1 MKKDIIK
8 LRVKTEEKNRLD
20 LYLAKNLENLSRSQI
35 KKIIMAGHLKIN
47 DQTITEPSKKISI
60 GDSILLEIA
69 NIKKDKIFPQKVGFE
84 IIHEDE
90 DIVLINK
97 PPGLVVHPGAGNLD
111 HTLVNGL
118 LYLFKNNL
126 SDLGGDIRPGIVHRI
141 DKDTSGVIVVAKNN
155 YCHSK
160 LSSQFEKHTIK
171 RKYEALIWGVLR
183 PLNGKIENK
192 IGRSNYNR
200 QKMAVRINKGKKAI
214 TNYKTIKVFQ
224 NKNVP
229 TISLVELILETGR
242 THQIRVQMAHKG
254 NPVLGDKIYGGQ
266 KLKFK
271 NIDLELEKKI
281 KSFDRQALHAKYL
294 EFFHP
299 KNGNIVKYQAN
310 QPEDF
315 KNLIDILKKLSK
327 T

>member
-8 LRVKTEEKNRLD
+8 LRVKIEEKNRLD

-69 NIKKDKIFPQKVGFE
+69 NIKKDKIFPQKVSFE

-271 NIDLELEKKI
+271 NINLELEKKI
-281 KSFDRQALHAKYL
+281 KAFNRQALHAQYL

>member
-1 MKKDIIK
+1 
-8 LRVKTEEKNRLD
+8 
-20 LYLAKNLENLSRSQI
+20 LAKNLKNLSRSQI
-35 KKIIMAGHLKIN
+35 KKIIVAGHLKIN

-60 GDSILLEIA
+60 GDSILLEID
-69 NIKKDKIFPQKVGFE
+69 NIKKDKIFPQKASFE

-90 DIVLINK
+90 DVVLINK

-126 SDLGGDIRPGIVHRI
+126 SDLGGNLRPGIVHRI

-183 PLNGKIENK
+183 PLNGKIQNK

-200 QKMAVRINKGKKAI
+200 QKMAIRINKGKNAI

-242 THQIRVQMAHKG
+242 THQIRVQMANKG

-294 EFFHP
+294 EFLHP
-299 KNGNIVKYQAN
+299 GNENIVKYQAT

>member
-69 NIKKDKIFPQKVGFE
+69 NIKKDKIFPQKVSFE

-141 DKDTSGVIVVAKNN
+141 DKDTSGVIVIAKNN

-183 PLNGKIENK
+183 PFNGKIENK

-281 KSFDRQALHAKYL
+281 KSFNRQALHAQYL

>member
-1 MKKDIIK
+1 MKNTIK
-8 LRVKTEEKNRLD
+8 LIVENND
-20 LYLAKNLENLSRSQI
+20 KNLRVDVFISKKEKSLSRTRI
-35 KKIIMAGHLKIN
+35 KNLILKKKLKIN
-47 DQTITEPSKKISI
+47 GIIIEDPSKKVLDNQKIELIIPKPEKISLKPYNYKLNI
-60 GDSILLEIA
+60 VYEDNDLL
-69 NIKKDKIFPQKVGFE
+69 V
-84 IIHEDE
+84 
-90 DIVLINK
+90 INK
-97 PPGLVVHPGAGNLD
+97 PAGIAIHPGPGNSD
-111 HTLVNGL
+111 NTIVNAL
-118 LYLFKNNL
+118 MNYCEKNL
-126 SDLGGDIRPGIVHRI
+126 SNIGDELRPGIVHRI

-160 LSSQFEKHTIK
+160 LSNQFEKHTIK

-271 NIDLELEKKI
+271 NIDLELEKKV
-281 KSFDRQALHAKYL
+281 KSFNRQALHAKYL

-299 KNGNIVKYQAN
+299 RNGNIVKYQAT
-310 QPEDF
+310 QPKDL

>member
-69 NIKKDKIFPQKVGFE
+69 NIKKDKIFPQKVSFE

-183 PLNGKIENK
+183 PFNGKIENK

-281 KSFDRQALHAKYL
+281 KSFNRQALHAQYL

>member
-69 NIKKDKIFPQKVGFE
+69 NIKKDKIFPQKMGFE

-126 SDLGGDIRPGIVHRI
+126 SDLGGGIRPGIVHRI

-281 KSFDRQALHAKYL
+281 KSFNRQALHAQYL

>member
-69 NIKKDKIFPQKVGFE
+69 NIKKDKIFPQKVSFE

-242 THQIRVQMAHKG
+242 THQIRVQMANKG

-299 KNGNIVKYQAN
+299 RNGNIVKYQAN
-310 QPEDF
+310 QPKDF

>member
-8 LRVKTEEKNRLD
+8 LEVKTEEKNRLD
-20 LYLAKNLENLSRSQI
+20 LYLSKNLKDLSRSQI
-35 KKIIMAGHLKIN
+35 KKIIVAGHLKIN
-47 DQTITEPSKKISI
+47 DQTIIEPSKKISM
-60 GDSILLEIA
+60 GDSIVIQVNNTGEDRIV
-69 NIKKDKIFPQKVGFE
+69 PQKLNFE

-90 DIVLINK
+90 NVVLINK

-111 HTLVNGL
+111 YTLVNGL

-126 SDLGGDIRPGIVHRI
+126 SDLGGNLRPGIVHRI

-155 YCHSK
+155 YSHSK

-200 QKMAVRINKGKKAI
+200 QKMAVRINKGKNAI

-229 TISLVELILETGR
+229 TISLVELVLETGR
-242 THQIRVQMAHKG
+242 THQIRVQMANKG

-299 KNGNIVKYQAN
+299 RNGNIVKYQAN

>member
-8 LRVKTEEKNRLD
+8 LKVKTEEKNRLD
-20 LYLAKNLENLSRSQI
+20 LYLTKNLENLSRSQI
-35 KKIIMAGHLKIN
+35 KKIIVASHLKIN
-47 DQTITEPSKKISI
+47 DQTITEPSKKISM
-60 GDSILLEIA
+60 GDSIVIQINNSEEDRIV
-69 NIKKDKIFPQKVGFE
+69 PQKLNFE

-90 DIVLINK
+90 SIVLINK

-118 LYLFKNNL
+118 LYFFKKNL
-126 SDLGGDIRPGIVHRI
+126 SDLGGNLRPGIVHRI

-155 YCHSK
+155 DCHSK
-160 LSSQFEKHTIK
+160 LSNQFEKHTIK

-271 NIDLELEKKI
+271 NINLELEKKI
-281 KSFDRQALHAKYL
+281 KSFNRQALHAKYL

>member
-20 LYLAKNLENLSRSQI
+20 LYLAKNLENLSRTQI

-69 NIKKDKIFPQKVGFE
+69 NIKKDKIFPQKMGFE

-183 PLNGKIENK
+183 PLNGKIQNK

-281 KSFDRQALHAKYL
+281 KSFNRQALHAQYL

>member
-60 GDSILLEIA
+60 GDSILLEID
-69 NIKKDKIFPQKVGFE
+69 NIRKDKIFPQKVNFE

-111 HTLVNGL
+111 NTLVNGL

-126 SDLGGDIRPGIVHRI
+126 SDLGGNLRPGIVHRI

-160 LSSQFEKHTIK
+160 LSGQFEKHTIK
-171 RKYEALIWGVLR
+171 RKYETLIWGVLR

-200 QKMAVRINKGKKAI
+200 QKMAVRINKGKNAI

-281 KSFDRQALHAKYL
+281 KSFNRQALHAKYL

-299 KNGNIVKYQAN
+299 RNGNIVKYQAT
-310 QPEDF
+310 QPEDL

>member
-8 LRVKTEEKNRLD
+8 LEVKTEEKNRLD
-20 LYLAKNLENLSRSQI
+20 LYLSKNLENLSRSQI
-35 KKIIMAGHLKIN
+35 KKIIVAGHLKIN
-47 DQTITEPSKKISI
+47 DQTIIEPSKKISM
-60 GDSILLEIA
+60 GDSIVIQVNNTGEDRIV
-69 NIKKDKIFPQKVGFE
+69 PQKLNFE

-90 DIVLINK
+90 NVVLINK

-111 HTLVNGL
+111 YTLVNGL

-126 SDLGGDIRPGIVHRI
+126 SDLGGNLRPGIVHRI

-155 YCHSK
+155 YSHSK

-200 QKMAVRINKGKKAI
+200 QKMAVRINKGKNAI

-229 TISLVELILETGR
+229 TISLVELVLETGR
-242 THQIRVQMAHKG
+242 THQIRVQMANKG

>member
-69 NIKKDKIFPQKVGFE
+69 NIKKDKIFPQKMGFE

-126 SDLGGDIRPGIVHRI
+126 SDLGGNIRPGIVHRI

-281 KSFDRQALHAKYL
+281 KSFNRQALHAQYL

>member
-8 LRVKTEEKNRLD
+8 LKVKTEEKNRLD
-20 LYLAKNLENLSRSQI
+20 LYLTRNLENLSRSQI
-35 KKIIMAGHLKIN
+35 KKIIVMGHLKIN
-47 DQTITEPSKKISI
+47 NQTITEPSKKINM
-60 GDSILLEIA
+60 GDSILVEII
-69 NIKKDKIFPQKVGFE
+69 NIKEDKISPQKLNFE

-111 HTLVNGL
+111 RTLVNGL
-118 LYLFKNNL
+118 LYLFKHNL
-126 SDLGGDIRPGIVHRI
+126 SDLGGNLRPGIVHRI

-160 LSSQFEKHTIK
+160 LSNQFEKHTIK

-224 NKNVP
+224 NKNIP

-271 NIDLELEKKI
+271 NINLELEKKV
-281 KSFDRQALHAKYL
+281 KSFNRQALHAKYL

-299 KNGNIVKYQAN
+299 RNGNIVKYQAT
-310 QPEDF
+310 QPKDLE
-315 KNLIDILKKLSK
+315 NLIDILKKLSK

>member
-60 GDSILLEIA
+60 GDSILLEID
-69 NIKKDKIFPQKVGFE
+69 NIKKDKIFPQKVSFE

-97 PPGLVVHPGAGNLD
+97 PPSLVVHPGAGNLD

-126 SDLGGDIRPGIVHRI
+126 SDLGGNIRPGIVHRI

-281 KSFDRQALHAKYL
+281 KSFNRQALHAKYL

>member
-8 LRVKTEEKNRLD
+8 LKVKTEEKNRLD

-60 GDSILLEIA
+60 GDSILLEID
-69 NIKKDKIFPQKVGFE
+69 NIKKDKIFPQKVSFE

-271 NIDLELEKKI
+271 NINLELEKKI
-281 KSFDRQALHAKYL
+281 KSFNRQALHAKYL

>member
-8 LRVKTEEKNRLD
+8 LKVKTEEKNRLD

-69 NIKKDKIFPQKVGFE
+69 NIKKDKIFPQKVSFE

-281 KSFDRQALHAKYL
+281 KSFNRQALHAQYL

>member
-20 LYLAKNLENLSRSQI
+20 LYLAKNLENLSRTQI

-126 SDLGGDIRPGIVHRI
+126 SDLGGNIRPGIVHRI
-141 DKDTSGVIVVAKNN
+141 DKGTSGVIVVAKNN

-281 KSFDRQALHAKYL
+281 KSFNRQALHAQYL

>member
-20 LYLAKNLENLSRSQI
+20 LYLAKNLENLSRTQI

-69 NIKKDKIFPQKVGFE
+69 NIKKDKIFPQKMGFE

-126 SDLGGDIRPGIVHRI
+126 SDLGGNIRPGIVHRI

-242 THQIRVQMAHKG
+242 THQIRVHMAHKG

-281 KSFDRQALHAKYL
+281 KSFNRQALHAQYL

>member
-8 LRVKTEEKNRLD
+8 LKVKTEEKNRLD

-35 KKIIMAGHLKIN
+35 KKIIVAGHLKIN
-47 DQTITEPSKKISI
+47 DRTIKEPSKKISM
-60 GDSILLEIA
+60 GDSILIEII
-69 NIKKDKIFPQKVGFE
+69 NIRKDKIFPQKVSFE

-118 LYLFKNNL
+118 FYLFKNNL
-126 SDLGGDIRPGIVHRI
+126 SNLGGSLRPGIVHRI

-183 PLNGKIENK
+183 PLNGKIENR
-192 IGRSNYNR
+192 IGRSNYN
-200 QKMAVRINKGKKAI
+200 
-214 TNYKTIKVFQ
+214 
-224 NKNVP
+224 
-229 TISLVELILETGR
+229 TGR
-242 THQIRVQMAHKG
+242 THQIRVQMTNKG

-266 KLKFK
+266 KIKFK
-271 NIDLELEKKI
+271 NIDSELEKKI
-281 KSFDRQALHAKYL
+281 KSFNRQALHAKYL

-299 KNGNIVKYQAN
+299 RNGNIVKYEAS
-310 QPEDF
+310 QPDDF
-315 KNLIDILKKLSK
+315 KKLIDILKKLSK

>member
-126 SDLGGDIRPGIVHRI
+126 SDLGGNIRPGIVHRI
-141 DKDTSGVIVVAKNN
+141 DKGTSGVIVVAKNN

>member
-20 LYLAKNLENLSRSQI
+20 LYLAKNLENLSRTQI

-69 NIKKDKIFPQKVGFE
+69 NIKKDKIFPQKVSFE

>member
-20 LYLAKNLENLSRSQI
+20 LYLAKNLENLSRTQI

-69 NIKKDKIFPQKVGFE
+69 NIKKDKIFPQKMGFE

-281 KSFDRQALHAKYL
+281 KSFNRQALHAQYL

>member
-20 LYLAKNLENLSRSQI
+20 LYLAKNLENLSRTQI

-281 KSFDRQALHAKYL
+281 KSFNRQALHAQYL

>member
-126 SDLGGDIRPGIVHRI
+126 SDLGGNIRPGIVHRI
-141 DKDTSGVIVVAKNN
+141 DKGTSGVIVVAKNN

-281 KSFDRQALHAKYL
+281 KSFNRQALHAQYL

>member
-1 MKKDIIK
+1 MEKDIIK
-8 LRVKTEEKNRLD
+8 LEVKTEEKNRLD
-20 LYLAKNLENLSRSQI
+20 LYLTKNLKNLSRSQI
-35 KKIIMAGHLKIN
+35 KKIIVAGYLKIN
-47 DQTITEPSKKISI
+47 GKTIREASKKISI
-60 GDSILLEIA
+60 GDSILVEIK
-69 NIKKDKIFPQKVGFE
+69 NVEENKIVPQKLNFE

-90 DIVLINK
+90 SIVLINK

-118 LYLFKNNL
+118 LYLFQNNL
-126 SDLGGDIRPGIVHRI
+126 SDLGGSLRPGIVHRI
-141 DKDTSGVIVVAKNN
+141 DKDTSGVIVVAKSN

-192 IGRSNYNR
+192 IGRNNYNR

-229 TISLVELILETGR
+229 TISLVELTLETGR
-242 THQIRVQMAHKG
+242 THQIRVHMSYKG
-254 NPVLGDKIYGGQ
+254 NNILGDKKYKKKYKKFRNINDDLNNLIL
-266 KLKFK
+266 KL
-271 NIDLELEKKI
+271 
-281 KSFDRQALHAKYL
+281 DRQFLHAKTL
-294 EFFHP
+294 GFNHPSKNKEVEFTS
-299 KNGNIVKYQAN
+299 
-310 QPEDF
+310 
-315 KNLIDILKKLSK
+315 NLPQDLNTLLKKLRNSK
-327 T
+327 

>member
-69 NIKKDKIFPQKVGFE
+69 NIKKDKIFPQKVIFE

-141 DKDTSGVIVVAKNN
+141 DKDTSGVIVIAKNN

-271 NIDLELEKKI
+271 NINLELEKKI

-299 KNGNIVKYQAN
+299 SNGNIVKYQAN

>member
-60 GDSILLEIA
+60 GDSILLEID
-69 NIKKDKIFPQKVGFE
+69 NIKKDKIFPQKVSFE

-126 SDLGGDIRPGIVHRI
+126 SDLGGNIRPGIVHRI

-200 QKMAVRINKGKKAI
+200 QKMAVRINKGKNAI

-229 TISLVELILETGR
+229 TISLVELVLETGR
-242 THQIRVQMAHKG
+242 THQIRVQMANKG

-281 KSFDRQALHAKYL
+281 KAFNRQALHAQYL

-310 QPEDF
+310 RPEDF

>member
-60 GDSILLEIA
+60 GDSILLEID
-69 NIKKDKIFPQKVGFE
+69 NIRKDKIFPQKVNFE

-126 SDLGGDIRPGIVHRI
+126 SDLGGNLRPGIVHRI

-229 TISLVELILETGR
+229 TISLVELTLETGR
-242 THQIRVQMAHKG
+242 THQIRVQMSNKG

-281 KSFDRQALHAKYL
+281 SSFDRQALHAKYL

-299 KNGNIVKYQAN
+299 RNGNIVKYQAT
-310 QPEDF
+310 QPEDL

>member
-69 NIKKDKIFPQKVGFE
+69 NIKKDKIFPQKVSFE

-242 THQIRVQMAHKG
+242 THQIRVQMANKG

-271 NIDLELEKKI
+271 NINLELEKKI
-281 KSFDRQALHAKYL
+281 KSFNRQALHAKYL

>member
-35 KKIIMAGHLKIN
+35 KKKIMAGHLKIN
-47 DQTITEPSKKISI
+47 DQTIAEPSKKISI

>member
-8 LRVKTEEKNRLD
+8 LKVKTEEKNRLD

-69 NIKKDKIFPQKVGFE
+69 NIKKDKIFPQKMGFE

-271 NIDLELEKKI
+271 NINLELEKKI
-281 KSFDRQALHAKYL
+281 KSFNRQALHAKYL

>member
-20 LYLAKNLENLSRSQI
+20 LYLAKNLENLSRTQI

-69 NIKKDKIFPQKVGFE
+69 NIKKDKIFPQKMGFE

-281 KSFDRQALHAKYL
+281 KSFNRQALHAQYL

-299 KNGNIVKYQAN
+299 KNGNVVKYQAN
-310 QPEDF
+310 QPEDL

>member
-1 MKKDIIK
+1 
-8 LRVKTEEKNRLD
+8 
-20 LYLAKNLENLSRSQI
+20 
-35 KKIIMAGHLKIN
+35 
-47 DQTITEPSKKISI
+47 
-60 GDSILLEIA
+60 
-69 NIKKDKIFPQKVGFE
+69 
-84 IIHEDE
+84 
-90 DIVLINK
+90 
-97 PPGLVVHPGAGNLD
+97 
-111 HTLVNGL
+111 
-118 LYLFKNNL
+118 
-126 SDLGGDIRPGIVHRI
+126 
-141 DKDTSGVIVVAKNN
+141 
-155 YCHSK
+155 
-160 LSSQFEKHTIK
+160 
-171 RKYEALIWGVLR
+171 
-183 PLNGKIENK
+183 
-192 IGRSNYNR
+192 
-200 QKMAVRINKGKKAI
+200 MAVRKNKGKKAI

-242 THQIRVQMAHKG
+242 THQIRVQIAHKG

-299 KNGNIVKYQAN
+299 SNGNIVKYQAN
-310 QPEDF
+310 QPKDF

>member
-35 KKIIMAGHLKIN
+35 KKIIVAGHLKVN
-47 DQTITEPSKKISI
+47 DRTIKEPSKKISI

-69 NIKKDKIFPQKVGFE
+69 NIKKDKIFPQKVSFE

-254 NPVLGDKIYGGQ
+254 NPVLGYKIYGGQ

-281 KSFDRQALHAKYL
+281 KSFNRQALHAKYL

-299 KNGNIVKYQAN
+299 KNGNVVKYQAN

>member
-8 LRVKTEEKNRLD
+8 LKVKTEEKNRLD

-60 GDSILLEIA
+60 GDSILLEID
-69 NIKKDKIFPQKVGFE
+69 NIKKDKIFPQKVNFE

-281 KSFDRQALHAKYL
+281 KSFNRQALHAQYL

>member
-35 KKIIMAGHLKIN
+35 KKIIIAGHLKIN
-47 DQTITEPSKKISI
+47 DQTIKEPSKKISI
-60 GDSILLEIA
+60 GDSILVEI
-69 NIKKDKIFPQKVGFE
+69 IDIGKDKIFPQKVNFE
-84 IIHEDE
+84 IIEEDE
-90 DIVLINK
+90 DVVLINK

-126 SDLGGDIRPGIVHRI
+126 SDLGGNLRPGIVHRI

-160 LSSQFEKHTIK
+160 LSNQFEKHTIK

-224 NKNVP
+224 NKNIP

-271 NIDLELEKKI
+271 NINLELEKKI
-281 KSFDRQALHAKYL
+281 KSFNRQALHAKYL

-299 KNGNIVKYQAN
+299 KKGNIVKYQAN